1 MTNKEFEAK
10 KQEII
15 DDIDNA
21 ASKGLKPNGVRK
33 WEITEVALGE
43 IETKIKQLQP
53 PKPPT
58 CSICAYRN
66 AVTDDLTLGMKYTY
80 VACTNPVMLHN
91 LGIKFL
97 RVDQLTIEPAKE
109 FGCVFHSDYEVAE

>member
-1 MTNKEFEAK
+1 MTNKEFEDK
-10 KQEII
+10 KQ
-15 DDIDNA
+15 DIFKNLD
-21 ASKGLKPNGVRK
+21 K
-33 WEITEVALGE
+33 ALGFLQNE
-43 IETKIKQLQP
+43 DLYKCSNIIWDTMKDLKQLQP

-58 CSICAYRN
+58 CATCAYRN

-80 VACTNPVMLHN
+80 VACINKVMLHN